1 MIMAKKLQIT
11 IDEESAAIMD
21 NLKVKQIKSLFVN
34 NAIKA
39 YFKTKDGKSYIKE
52 VLTNKIEQQSDN
64 DENSNSK
71 RSENHFLPKDK
82 KVKLEGWN

>member
-1 MIMAKKLQIT
+1 MAKKLQIT